1 MKKDFFDA
9 FVSELEAT
17 QISANEAGMVKGGT
31 AEPIVVANLS
41 VRKCGIVANTDACN
55 PNNSP
60 LLKAICK
67 MN

>member
-17 QISANEAGMVKGGT
+17 QISANEAGMAKGGT
-31 AEPIVVANLS
+31 SEPIVVANLS

-60 LLKAICK
+60 LLVLL
-67 MN
+67 